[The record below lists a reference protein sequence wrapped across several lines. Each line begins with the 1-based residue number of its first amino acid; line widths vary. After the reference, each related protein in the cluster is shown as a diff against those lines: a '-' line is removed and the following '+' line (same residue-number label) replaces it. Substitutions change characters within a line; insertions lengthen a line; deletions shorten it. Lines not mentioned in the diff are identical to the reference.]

1 MGRHRFKHRRPRRA
15 FGGQMML
22 SGPIRRATRGSV
34 SGIRH
39 LSPRLISETFWQ
51 TAHPSETRT
60 INGAETLEVTH
71 KWGSGLSRPPDLVL
85 LWWNGTR
92 FGVWHHN
99 LRVLAWDPGGKTA
112 GRIAIWVMPG

>member
-1 MGRHRFKHRRPRRA
+1 
-15 FGGQMML
+15 MML